1 MRFGLSSE
9 QEAFQDQI
17 SRLLNERSPLDRVR
31 EVAADGTGYDER
43 LWSGLAELGAMGILV
58 PEEHGGLGM
67 GAFDAGMILEMLGRF
82 AAPAPYLGTAF
93 VTPLVLAESTSNNV
107 TAEWLPLIAAGE
119 AKIGL
124 ALSEAVAAKPGAGIA
139 VENGRLNGRSLA
151 VQDAGSADA
160 FLTATGRDQ
169 LWLVRRDAPG
179 LTQTPMTS
187 IDRTRAL
194 AELHF
199 ENVEVEPVAGG
210 EALVARALD
219 LGRVGLAA
227 DSVGACEAMFSQA
240 SDYAKVREQFERVI
254 GSFQGV
260 KHTLADMIT
269 ALEPAK
275 ALTWYALHAQTALP
289 RAEAHRMALHA
300 KAHMAEVG
308 RFVARFATEVHGG
321 MGFTDD
327 LGLHYWFKRIGLD
340 RQLLG
345 SPEQI
350 RVEAAKAM
358 AA

>member
-17 SRLLNERSPLDRVR
+17 RRLLNERSPLDRVR

-67 GAFDAGMILEMLGRF
+67 GAFDAGMILETLGRF

-107 TAEWLPLIAAGE
+107 AAEWLPLIAAGE

-124 ALSEAVAAKPGAGIA
+124 ALSEAVAAKPGVGIA
-139 VENGRLNGRSLA
+139 VENGRLNGHSLA

-199 ENVEVEPVAGG
+199 ENVEAEPVAGG
-210 EALVARALD
+210 LRPSCSCRRA
-219 LGRVGLAA
+219 G
-227 DSVGACEAMFSQA
+227 
-240 SDYAKVREQFERVI
+240 
-254 GSFQGV
+254 
-260 KHTLADMIT
+260 
-269 ALEPAK
+269 PA
-275 ALTWYALHAQTALP
+275 HA
-289 RAEAHRMALHA
+289 
-300 KAHMAEVG
+300 
-308 RFVARFATEVHGG
+308 
-321 MGFTDD
+321 
-327 LGLHYWFKRIGLD
+327 
-340 RQLLG
+340 
-345 SPEQI
+345 
-350 RVEAAKAM
+350 
-358 AA
+358 